1 MEPEQLRRGKE
12 FHRRV
17 QEDWRRTAEGGVV
30 YPEHFVKLPLL
41 SQTARK
47 VRKGRLDLFVGEMG
61 DLVSVVEIRSTD
73 WDRINPKNIGRL
85 LRSHRGQIW
94 KYIEEFVDNRRIDV
108 CAGIIY
114 PHAPNSNKLR
124 KRVEDYM
131 IEYGIPVVWYDE

>member
-17 QEDWRRTAEGGVV
+17 QADWEKTAEGGVV
-30 YPEHFVKLPLL
+30 HPEHFVELPLL
-41 SQTARK
+41 PQTAKR

-61 DLVSVVEIRSTD
+61 DFVSVVEIKSTD
-73 WDRINPKNIGRL
+73 WDRIKPKNIGRL
-85 LRSHRGQIW
+85 LTSHRRQVW
-94 KYIEEFVDNRRIDV
+94 KYVEEFVDNRHIDV

-114 PHAPNSNKLR
+114 PRTPNSDGLR

-131 IEYGIPVVWYDE
+131 IEYGIPVV